1 MALVARSCRNPCA
14 RHFHHM
20 NPMTVAD
27 IVNGDEDILDLDNL
41 ITTTHNAHN
50 AIQSGDESFCIC
62 LSNRGGQKTRSCG
75 NQRKDKFMSLAV
87 GTKGVDSLRRS

>member
-50 AIQSGDESFCIC
+50 AIQSGDESFWY
-62 LSNRGGQKTRSCG
+62 LPLEPGRP
-75 NQRKDKFMSLAV
+75 KDAKLW
-87 GTKGVDSLRRS
+87 

>member
-1 MALVARSCRNPCA
+1 
-14 RHFHHM
+14 M

-62 LSNRGGQKTRSCG
+62 LSNREAKR
-75 NQRKDKFMSLAV
+75 REAV
-87 GTKGVDSLRRS
+87 VINERTGS